1 MDQPA
6 TPSHRQQ
13 VNFSNLPLAVYREI
27 AAHLRQVTGVQ
38 ADLVPLVSDRF
49 DYAQSQVGY
58 LELQYPETL
67 SPSDR
72 QQLEAILSFYGDRY
86 CPPNRHP
93 LASVSQ

>member
-1 MDQPA
+1 MDQTA
-6 TPSHRQQ
+6 TSSYLER
-13 VNFSNLPLAVYREI
+13 VIFDNLPLAVYREI

-58 LELQYPETL
+58 LALQYPETL
-67 SPSDR
+67 PPSDR

-86 CPPNRHP
+86 SPPHRHP
-93 LASVSQ
+93 LESANQ